1 MTRSPRCVGTDWPSG
16 STDLLAGIWP
26 YNCASWGKKS
36 NLRPSMSSFSTY
48 LIGFIVLI
56 IGLAIAAILLG
67 VSQTWV
73 VVGCIILIGIA
84 ILMATTRTKPKDP
97 PSPPAA

>member
-1 MTRSPRCVGTDWPSG
+1 
-16 STDLLAGIWP
+16 
-26 YNCASWGKKS
+26 
-36 NLRPSMSSFSTY
+36 MSSFTTY

-56 IGLAIAAILLG
+56 IGLAIAAILVG

-73 VVGCIILIGIA
+73 IVGCIVLIGIA

-97 PSPPAA
+97 PVPPVA